1 MSIEGMQ
8 IFSNS
13 FLFSHKCLFIRVLQE
28 YLGKA
33 LNYLPQ

>member
-13 FLFSHKCLFIRVLQE
+13 FLFSYKCLFTKVLQE
-28 YLGKA
+28 YLDKA